1 MIVGLQLSKL
11 PEPLIEKESQ
21 KMMSGKVPRSFYAG
35 DSRKLAQNLLG
46 KILCCKTSEGI
57 AKGRIIETEA
67 YCGDKDPAAH
77 TYRGK
82 TPRSKIMWGEP
93 GVAYVYFVY
102 GMHHML
108 NVVTEKE
115 GSPGS
120 VFIRA
125 LEPMQGIAL
134 MKQRRKTQ
142 DAENL
147 TNSPAKLTQALR
159 ITVQDNGVDLESG
172 HLWIEE
178 GQKEKFDIVC
188 TGRVG
193 IKAGKKLQ
201 LRFYIKQSDHVSKI

>member
-1 MIVGLQLSKL
+1 ML
-11 PEPLIEKESQ
+11 
-21 KMMSGKVPRSFYAG
+21 GKIPRSFYAG
-35 DSRKLAQNLLG
+35 DTRKVARNLLG

-57 AKGRIIETEA
+57 AKGRIVETEA

-77 TYRGK
+77 AYRGR
-82 TPRSKIMWGEP
+82 TPRSKIMWGRP

-108 NVVTEKE
+108 NVVTERE
-115 GSPGS
+115 GTPGS

-125 LEPMQGIAL
+125 LEPIEGIAL

-142 DAENL
+142 DAKNL
-147 TNSPAKLTQALR
+147 TNSPAKLTQALG
-159 ITVQDNGVDLESG
+159 ITMQDNGVNLEGG

-178 GQKEKFDIVC
+178 GGEEKFDIVS

-193 IKAGKKLQ
+193 IKAGKNLK
-201 LRFYIKQSDHVSKI
+201 LRFYIKGDDHVSRI

>member
-1 MIVGLQLSKL
+1 
-11 PEPLIEKESQ
+11 
-21 KMMSGKVPRSFYAG
+21 MMLRKIPGSFYAR
-35 DSRKLAQNLLG
+35 DTRKVARNLLG
-46 KILCCKTSEGI
+46 KILSCKTSEGI
-57 AKGRIIETEA
+57 AKGRIVETEA

-77 TYRGK
+77 AYRGK
-82 TPRSKIMWGEP
+82 TPRSKIMWGRA

-108 NVVTEKE
+108 NVVTERE
-115 GSPGS
+115 GTPGS

-125 LEPMQGIAL
+125 LKPIEGIRL

-142 DAENL
+142 DAKTL
-147 TNSPAKLTQALR
+147 TNSPAKLTQALG
-159 ITVQDNGVDLESG
+159 ITMQDNGVDLESG

-178 GQKEKFDIVC
+178 GRKEKFDIVS

-201 LRFYIKQSDHVSKI
+201 LRFYIKGDEHMSRI

>member
-1 MIVGLQLSKL
+1 MMLGKI
-11 PEPLIEKESQ
+11 PE
-21 KMMSGKVPRSFYAG
+21 SFYAR
-35 DSRKLAQNLLG
+35 DTRKVARNLLG
-46 KILCCKTSEGI
+46 KILCCKTAEGI
-57 AKGRIIETEA
+57 AKGRIVETEA

-77 TYRGK
+77 AYRGK
-82 TPRSKIMWGEP
+82 TPRSKIMWGRA

-102 GMHHML
+102 GMHYML
-108 NVVTEKE
+108 NVVTERE

-125 LEPMQGIAL
+125 LEPIEGITL

-142 DAENL
+142 DAKSL
-147 TNSPAKLTQALR
+147 TNSPAKLTQALG
-159 ITVQDNGVDLESG
+159 ITMQDNGVNLESG

-178 GQKEKFDIVC
+178 GRKEKFDIVS

-201 LRFYIKQSDHVSKI
+201 LRFYIKGDEHMSRI

>member
-1 MIVGLQLSKL
+1 MLRKIPG
-11 PEPLIEKESQ
+11 
-21 KMMSGKVPRSFYAG
+21 SFYAR
-35 DSRKLAQNLLG
+35 DTRKVARNLLG

-57 AKGRIIETEA
+57 AKGRIVETEA

-77 TYRGK
+77 AYRGK
-82 TPRSKIMWGEP
+82 TPRSKIMWGRA

-108 NVVTEKE
+108 NVVTERE

-125 LEPMQGIAL
+125 LEPIEGITL

-142 DAENL
+142 DAKSL
-147 TNSPAKLTQALR
+147 TNSPAKLTQALG
-159 ITVQDNGVDLESG
+159 ITMQDNGVDLESG

-178 GQKEKFDIVC
+178 GRKEKFDIVS

-201 LRFYIKQSDHVSKI
+201 LRFCIKGDEHVSRI